1 MYLCDMKTKPIA
13 IKMKKIAFLAAS
25 VFITLTGYTQTTLQ
39 QCQQAA
45 EKNYPLIRQYDLIGR
60 TTELTVAN
68 IGRGWLPQV
77 TATAQATLQSRVT
90 AWPEQMQ
97 TLLQQMGVDLKGLKK
112 DQYRVGIDVNQMLYD
127 GGSIARQK
135 EIARRQADVQQAQTD
150 VTLYAVRQRVNELYF
165 GLLLLDEQ
173 LSLNRDLK
181 TLLAANEKKLQ
192 SLYRRGVAAECDY
205 NTVRAERLNTEQQ
218 TTDLSAQ
225 RTTLA
230 RVLSAFCGIEV
241 DSVVKPVFTKADP
254 HTNLRPELRLADAQL
269 RLADAQERMLDTA
282 LRPRLSLFAQGYYGY
297 PGLNMFEDMMRHR
310 WSLNGLVGARL
321 TWNIGALYTRRND
334 KAKLQLQRLQAENSR
349 DVFLFNNRL
358 QQLQQSDDIERLRAL
373 VDSDNEII
381 TLRASVRHAAESKLS
396 HGIIDVNELIKEIN
410 AENAARVKQSIHQ
423 IEMLKQIYDLKYTTN
438 Q

>member
-1 MYLCDMKTKPIA
+1 
-13 IKMKKIAFLAAS
+13 MKKIAFLVAS
-25 VFITLTGYTQTTLQ
+25 ALLTLTGYAHTTLQ

-45 EKNYPLIRQYDLIGR
+45 EQNYPLIRQYDLIGR
-60 TTELTVAN
+60 TAELTVAN

-97 TLLQQMGVDLKGLKK
+97 ALLQQMGVNLKGIKK
-112 DQYRVGIDVNQMLYD
+112 DQYRIGIDVNQMLYD
-127 GGSIARQK
+127 GGSIARQQ

-150 VTLYAVRQRVNELYF
+150 VGLYAVRQRVNELYF
-165 GLLLLDEQ
+165 ALLLLDEQ
-173 LSLNRDLK
+173 LALNRDLQ

-192 SLYRRGVAAECDY
+192 SLYKRGVAAECDY
-205 NTVRAERLNTEQQ
+205 NTVRAERLTTEQQ

-225 RTTLA
+225 RATLA
-230 RVLSAFCGIEV
+230 RLLSAFCGIEV
-241 DSVVKPVFTKADP
+241 DSVVKPAVTQTDP
-254 HTNLRPELRLADAQL
+254 QLNQRPELRLADAQL

-297 PGLNMFEDMMRHR
+297 PGLNMFDDMMRHR
-310 WSLNGLVGARL
+310 WTLNGLVGARL

-358 QQLQQSDDIERLRAL
+358 QQQQQTDDIERLRTMVEA
-373 VDSDNEII
+373 DNEII
-381 TLRASVRHAAESKLS
+381 RLRASVRHAAESKLS